1 MDIYSYT
8 FVGVNAIVNLNKLL
22 WKGQCVNVQHDC
34 CKTGVSWFCTELVE
48 YILLV
53 VHGEVRACRDQS
65 RSDED
70 IAIELAES
78 YVH

>member
-1 MDIYSYT
+1 MFST
-8 FVGVNAIVNLNKLL
+8 IV
-22 WKGQCVNVQHDC
+22 